1 MTTVVLID
9 SGPLGKIT
17 HPKIDPAVKEWLQF
31 IQANKIALRVAEIS
45 DYELRRNLLLEG
57 LGKSINRLAKFRQT
71 KRFIPITSEMM
82 VEAAEL
88 WAWTRRQGQPTT
100 SNERLD
106 GDVILVAQAIFQKEY
121 FDEVIIVTEN
131 PKHICRFDS
140 FGIFTWEWK
149 QALADCKSNSIT
161 LYNQQP

>member
-9 SGPLGKIT
+9 SRPLGKIT
-17 HPKIDPAVKEWLQF
+17 HPKIDPNVKEWLQF
-31 IQANKIALRVAEIS
+31 IQNNKIALRVAEIS
-45 DYELRRNLLLEG
+45 DYELRRKLLLEG
-57 LGKSINRLAKFRQT
+57 FGKSINRLEKFRQT

-88 WAWTRRQGQPTT
+88 WAWTRRQGQPTA

-106 GDVILVAQAIFQKEY
+106 GDVILAAQAIFQKEY

-140 FGIFTWEWK
+140 VGISTWEWK

-161 LYNQQP
+161 LYNQQL

>member
-17 HPKIDPAVKEWLQF
+17 HPKIDPNVKEWLQF

-57 LGKSINRLAKFRQT
+57 LTKSINRLEQYRQT
-71 KRFIPITSEMM
+71 ERIIPITSKMM
-82 VEAAEL
+82 LKAAEL
-88 WAWTRRQGQPTT
+88 WAWVRSQGQPTA
-100 SNERLD
+100 SNESLD
-106 GDVILVAQAIFQKEY
+106 ADVILVAQAILQKEY

-140 FGIFTWEWK
+140 FGISTWEWK

>member
-1 MTTVVLID
+1 
-9 SGPLGKIT
+9 
-17 HPKIDPAVKEWLQF
+17 
-31 IQANKIALRVAEIS
+31 
-45 DYELRRNLLLEG
+45 
-57 LGKSINRLAKFRQT
+57 
-71 KRFIPITSEMM
+71 MM

-88 WAWTRRQGQPTT
+88 WAWTRRQGQPTA

-140 FGIFTWEWK
+140 FGISTWEWK

>member
-17 HPKIDPAVKEWLQF
+17 HPKIDPDVKEWLQF
-31 IQANKIALRVAEIS
+31 IEANKIALRVPEIS
-45 DYELRRNLLLEG
+45 DYEVRRNLLLEG
-57 LGKSINRLAKFRQT
+57 LGKSISRLAKFRQT
-71 KRFIPITSEMM
+71 KRFIPITSEIM

-88 WAWTRRQGQPTT
+88 WAWTRRQGQPTA
-100 SNERLD
+100 SNEKLD

-121 FDEVIIVTEN
+121 FDEVVIVTEN
-131 PKHICRFDS
+131 PKHISRFDS

-161 LYNQQP
+161 YYSQQP